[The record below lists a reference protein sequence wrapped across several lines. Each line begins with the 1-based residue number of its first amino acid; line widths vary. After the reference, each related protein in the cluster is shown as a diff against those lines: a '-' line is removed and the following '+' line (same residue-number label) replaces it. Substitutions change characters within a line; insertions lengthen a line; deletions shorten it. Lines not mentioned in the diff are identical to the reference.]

1 MINTYYYEFDFEE
14 KIRQTKLL
22 DLKVQRIINRLKNVE
37 GVDYWFHVYEVSN
50 WVVINEIILSWV
62 QIFSNTWRLKGLVYI
77 LISWFKEG
85 TYFNQI
91 SLLSIF
97 FWLK

>member
-22 DLKVQRIINRLKNVE
+22 DLKVQRIINRLKSVE

-62 QIFSNTWRLKGLVYI
+62 QFFSNTWRLKGLVYI